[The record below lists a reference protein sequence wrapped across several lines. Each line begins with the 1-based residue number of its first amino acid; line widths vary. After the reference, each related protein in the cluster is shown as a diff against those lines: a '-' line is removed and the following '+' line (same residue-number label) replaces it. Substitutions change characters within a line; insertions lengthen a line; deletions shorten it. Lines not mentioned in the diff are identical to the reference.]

1 MHEKILSL
9 TNQRGNENQNHGET
23 SPHTCYT
30 GVNKAAG
37 NHKRCWGCGERG
49 HVSTIGEHCKSVQS
63 LWKTLQKLLK
73 KLKVGH
79 SVTQQFHFWV
89 FVQQKEDRHL
99 EKMSA
104 PSCWLQ
110 HASQHTETTCA
121 HQQMSGSHTHTLTHT
136 NAITSWLPPWGS
148 GTQYNS
154 GPFERHVGH
163 TQWCPPGGV
172 RLLFIHQLPS
182 SLLGD
187 HQTWGHHLQNSQG
200 CRKKPSSREML
211 VLEVRCYQH
220 VWEQFSDQK
229 STSKVQPWRHGKGRH
244 CLPAERNWHYPHFPD
259 GDLKAQ
265 RG

>member
-1 MHEKILSL
+1 MQEMWVRSL
-9 TNQRGNENQNHGET
+9 GQEN
-23 SPHTCYT
+23 P
-30 GVNKAAG
+30 
-37 NHKRCWGCGERG
+37 
-49 HVSTIGEHCKSVQS
+49 
-63 LWKTLQKLLK
+63 
-73 KLKVGH
+73 
-79 SVTQQFHFWV
+79 
-89 FVQQKEDRHL
+89 L
-99 EKMSA
+99 EKSMATPGSVLVWRISWTKE
-104 PSCWLQ
+104 PGGLQ
-110 HASQHTETTCA
+110 CMGSEGLRHDWS
-121 HQQMSGSHTHTLTHT
+121 SGSHTHTLTHT

-211 VLEVRCYQH
+211 VLEVRRYQH